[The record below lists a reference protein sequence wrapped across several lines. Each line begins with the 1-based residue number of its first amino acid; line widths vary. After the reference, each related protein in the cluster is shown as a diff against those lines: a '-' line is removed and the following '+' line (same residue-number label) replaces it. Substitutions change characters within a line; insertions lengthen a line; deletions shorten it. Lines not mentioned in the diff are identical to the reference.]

1 MIKKKNVAGS
11 GVIWSLDYHEQSATV
26 VTCSSNGKLNK
37 FQLRDILFDK
47 ASIVNFSSGEKP
59 SKLQY
64 LENGA
69 LVVLGR
75 NMGLHIKTN
84 HHDWIKVEQPENLQK
99 LTTMEKFKNRLFFT
113 GKSSIVIFDYCDDR
127 HTLKFTAMV
136 DVEELLSTPITHL
149 QSIHALSLNE
159 VFVCDKE
166 GLCLVLNTQ
175 EARILNIFQIPKSRE
190 PWSTSVSRASEDLWL
205 IADRV
210 GHLFLFKSCSDVTEI
225 SSPIQKLWKVHG
237 LLGITSMVVHDDE
250 IVTTTGHDGSVKT
263 LFINRK
269 HDQPRIE
276 VLRCEK
282 TSVNWIEKVCNWN
295 GKKYLLGFNDNYF
308 AIYHNR
314 QVIYE
319 HRCGGRHRNWD
330 VSLLDKRRA
339 NFTYIQNQQLYSVE
353 FTLGDY
359 DYEAADATW
368 HTRDCNALA
377 VNENILISGGED
389 TLLKL
394 TKVHVVGDK
403 VKFDELA
410 TVNSHISNIKTIA
423 TFRDGDDLWI
433 FSAGGRAHIVVTRL
447 VQMRHVK
454 EDFIFML
461 TNSMES
467 GNAKDSTLD
476 TETRFTSI
484 CFEDKLL
491 NLYVGCSDGYVRVFK
506 FKKEENSSTLQLIIE
521 EFYGKCILKVHKFK
535 DLVVTMATDG
545 FVCFWHH
552 DGSLDELKFI
562 SKVKHNQSGIN
573 SFDVFE
579 IDTENFIIGT
589 SGDDSGIFITE
600 CKAVEGKIE
609 FKNTISSC
617 AVHIAQVTEF
627 KFMTRSSFYT
637 TSIDQT
643 ICLSEIVDSSVRVVR
658 RNFTCIS
665 DVKGFVFLSDKHLA
679 VYGAGLEILT
689 NFL

>member
-1 MIKKKNVAGS
+1 MIRKKNVATS
-11 GVIWSLDYHEQSATV
+11 GVIWGLDYNEQSATV
-26 VTCSSNGKLNK
+26 ITSSSNGKLNQ

-47 ASIVNFSSGEKP
+47 ASIVNFCSGDKP
-59 SKLQY
+59 AKLRF
-64 LENGA
+64 LENGT
-69 LVVLGR
+69 LVVLDR
-75 NMGLHIKTN
+75 SMGLHFKTN
-84 HHDWIKVEQPENLQK
+84 QHDWSKVAQPENLQK
-99 LTTMEKFKNRLFFT
+99 FSTMEKFKNRLFFT
-113 GKSSIVIFDYCDDR
+113 GKSTVVIFDYCDDL
-127 HTLKFTAMV
+127 HTVRFTAVV
-136 DVEELLSTPITHL
+136 DVGELLSTPITHL
-149 QSIHALSLNE
+149 QSIHALNLNE
-159 VFVCDKE
+159 VFVCDTK
-166 GLCLVLNTQ
+166 GLCLVLNIQ
-175 EARILNIFQIPKSRE
+175 QSRISNIFQIPKSRE
-190 PWSTSVSRASEDLWL
+190 PWSTSVSRVGEDLWL
-205 IADRV
+205 VADRV
-210 GHLFLFKSCSDVTEI
+210 GHLFLFRNCSDATEV
-225 SSPIQKLWKVHG
+225 SAPIQKLWKVHG

-250 IVTTTGHDGSVKT
+250 VTTTGHDGSVKT

-269 HDQPRIE
+269 HDQPKIE

-330 VSLLDKRRA
+330 VTLLDKRTA

-359 DYEAADATW
+359 DYDEAGVTW

-377 VNENILISGGED
+377 ENENILISGGED
-389 TLLKL
+389 TLLKI
-394 TKVHVVGDK
+394 TKVQVVGED

-433 FSAGGRAHIVVTRL
+433 FSAGGRAHIVITRL
-447 VQMRHVK
+447 VQMRNVK
-454 EDFIFML
+454 EEFKFML

-491 NLYVGCSDGYVRVFK
+491 YLYVGCSDGYVRVFK
-506 FKKEENSSTLQLIIE
+506 FTKGENSSALQMIIE
-521 EFYGKCILKVHKFK
+521 QFYGKCILKVHKFK

-552 DGSLDELKFI
+552 DESSAELKFI
-562 SKVKHNQSGIN
+562 SEVKHNQSGIN

-579 IDTENFIIGT
+579 IDNENFVIGT

-600 CKAVEGKIE
+600 CKSVEGKVE
-609 FKNTISSC
+609 FKSTISSN
-617 AVHIAQVTEF
+617 AVHVAQVTDF

-643 ICLSEIVDSSVRVVR
+643 ICLSEIVDSSVKVVR
-658 RNFTCIS
+658 RSFTCIS